1 MQISPNGLRFL
12 QSNEGFSATVYKDV
26 AGVQTIGI
34 GHKLLPGESFPD
46 GITQDQAQTM
56 LIHDLTFVQN
66 ALTVLV
72 PASCTQNQWDAL
84 CDFGFNLGVTRLRTM
99 LSHGWDQVPTQIL
112 RWDMARVN
120 GVEVV
125 NADLK
130 TRRAAEVALFNTPD

>member
-1 MQISPNGLRFL
+1 MQISPNGLRFI
-12 QSNEGFSATVYKDV
+12 QSNEGFSATVYRDV

-66 ALTVLV
+66 ALTVLA

-84 CDFGFNLGVTRLRTM
+84 CDFGFNLGVGALKTL
-99 LSHGWDQVPTQIL
+99 LSHGWDQVPTQML
-112 RWDMARVN
+112 RWDHAG
-120 GVEVV
+120 GVEV
-125 NADLK
+125 AGLRA
-130 TRRAAEVALFNTPD
+130 RREAEVQMFTS

>member
-1 MQISPNGLRFL
+1 MQISSNGLRFL

-26 AGVQTIGI
+26 AGVQTIGY

-84 CDFGFNLGVTRLRTM
+84 CDFSFNLGVGALKTL
-99 LSHGWDQVPTQIL
+99 LAHGWSEIPTQML
-112 RWDMARVN
+112 RWDHAG
-120 GVEVV
+120 GVEV
-125 NADLK
+125 AGLK
-130 TRRAAEVALFNTPD
+130 TRREAEAQMFTS

>member
-66 ALTVLV
+66 ALTVLA

-84 CDFGFNLGVTRLRTM
+84 CDFGFNLGVGALKTL
-99 LSHGWDQVPTQIL
+99 LAHGWDQVPTQML
-112 RWDMARVN
+112 RWRFARLN
-120 GVEVV
+120 GVETEVP
-125 NADLK
+125 ALK
-130 TRRAAEVALFNTPD
+130 TRREDEISLFIS